1 MRHSLQLAALLLTAT
16 TLYAQIHMP
25 QLSHKEKD
33 KGEDVSWLA
42 PYANPSPDGRG
53 SELTRD
59 SRFKLFL
66 RDHLTAHQ
74 VFWNENESLADT
86 AIEFLG
92 VPGQVVLD
100 DNRYFSFDGCVP
112 HFCPSRGLLFVDIG
126 TPHPLVVFV
135 AIDWVKDN
143 KVPGQTGAE
152 YTLWLFSNRALNIA
166 GGTDDANTEHVPPAL
181 IHTISRWAAQPTS
194 GSTVLPN
201 ITHTVLVDPTG
212 TPLQVPP
219 ASLGITP
226 ASKQTPVTPE
236 TQK

>member
-1 MRHSLQLAALLLTAT
+1 MRRSLQLAALILTAT
-16 TLYAQIHMP
+16 TLHAQIHMP

-42 PYANPSPDGRG
+42 PYANPTPEGRG
-53 SELTRD
+53 DDLIHEPRL
-59 SRFKLFL
+59 KPFL

-74 VFWNENESLADT
+74 IFWNENESLGDT

-112 HFCPSRGLLFVDIG
+112 HFCPSRGLLFVDLG
-126 TPHPLVVFV
+126 TAHPLVVFV

-143 KVPGQTGAE
+143 KTPGQTGAE
-152 YTLWLFSNRALNIA
+152 YTLWLFSNHPLTIDSAANEA
-166 GGTDDANTEHVPPAL
+166 GVEHVPPAL
-181 IHTISRWAAQPTS
+181 IHTISRWAAQPTA
-194 GSTVLPN
+194 GTTVVPN
-201 ITHTVLVDPTG
+201 ITNTVLVDPTG
-212 TPLQVPP
+212 KPQQVPP

-226 ASKQTPVTPE
+226 ASKQPSATPE

>member
-1 MRHSLQLAALLLTAT
+1 MRHSIQLAALLFTASIA
-16 TLYAQIHMP
+16 YAQIHMP

-42 PYANPSPDGRG
+42 PYANPAPDGRG
-53 SELTRD
+53 DELTHD

-66 RDHLTAHQ
+66 REHLTAHQ
-74 VFWNENESLADT
+74 IFWNENESLGDT

-112 HFCPSRGLLFVDIG
+112 HFCPSRGLLFVDLG
-126 TPHPLVVFV
+126 TAHPLVVFV

-166 GGTDDANTEHVPPAL
+166 GGTDDTTTEHVPPAL
-181 IHTISRWAAQPTS
+181 IHTISRWAAQPTA

-212 TPLQVPP
+212 TPTQVPP

-226 ASKQTPVTPE
+226 APKQTSAPPDP
-236 TQK
+236 QK

>member
-1 MRHSLQLAALLLTAT
+1 MRHSFQLAALILTASMA
-16 TLYAQIHMP
+16 YAQIHMP

-42 PYANPSPDGRG
+42 PYANPTPEGRG
-53 SELTRD
+53 DELTHD
-59 SRFKLFL
+59 SRFKVFL

-74 VFWNENESLADT
+74 IFWNENESLGDT

-92 VPGQVVLD
+92 VPGQVILD

-112 HFCPSRGLLFVDIG
+112 HFCPSRGLLFVDLG
-126 TPHPLVVFV
+126 TAHPLVVFV

-152 YTLWLFSNRALNIA
+152 YTLWLFSNRPLTIDSAANEA
-166 GGTDDANTEHVPPAL
+166 GVEHVPPAL
-181 IHTISRWAAQPTS
+181 IHTISRWAAQPTA
-194 GSTVLPN
+194 GTIVVPN
-201 ITHTVLVDPTG
+201 ITNTVLVDPTG
-212 TPLQVPP
+212 TPHQVPP
-219 ASLGITP
+219 ASLGIAP
-226 ASKQTPVTPE
+226 ASKQPSATPE

>member
-42 PYANPSPDGRG
+42 PYANPAPDGRG

-74 VFWNENESLADT
+74 IFWNENESLGDT

>member
-1 MRHSLQLAALLLTAT
+1 MRHPLQLAALILTAT
-16 TLYAQIHMP
+16 TLHAQIHMP

-42 PYANPSPDGRG
+42 PYANPAPEGRG
-53 SELTRD
+53 DELTHD

-74 VFWNENESLADT
+74 IFWNENESLGDT

-112 HFCPSRGLLFVDIG
+112 HFCPSRGLLFVDLG
-126 TPHPLVVFV
+126 TAHPLVVFI

-166 GGTDDANTEHVPPAL
+166 GGADDASTEHVPPAL
-181 IHTISRWAAQPTS
+181 IHTISRWAAQPTA
-194 GSTVLPN
+194 GTTVIPN
-201 ITHTVLVDPTG
+201 ITNTVLVDPTG
-212 TPLQVPP
+212 NPHQVPP

-226 ASKQTPVTPE
+226 ASKQPPATPE

>member
-1 MRHSLQLAALLLTAT
+1 MRHSIQLAAILLTASMA
-16 TLYAQIHMP
+16 YAQIHMP

-42 PYANPSPDGRG
+42 PYANPAPDGRG
-53 SELTRD
+53 DELTHD
-59 SRFKLFL
+59 SRFKVFL

-74 VFWNENESLADT
+74 IFWNENESLGDT

-92 VPGQVVLD
+92 VPGQVILD

-112 HFCPSRGLLFVDIG
+112 HFCPSRGLLFVDLG

-143 KVPGQTGAE
+143 KTPGQTGAE
-152 YTLWLFSNRALNIA
+152 YTLWLFSNHPLTIDSATNVA
-166 GGTDDANTEHVPPAL
+166 GVEHVPPPL
-181 IHTISRWAAQPTS
+181 IHTISRWAAQPTA
-194 GSTVLPN
+194 GTTVVPN
-201 ITHTVLVDPTG
+201 ITNAVLVDPTG
-212 TPLQVPP
+212 KPQQVPP
-219 ASLGITP
+219 PSLGITP
-226 ASKQTPVTPE
+226 ASKQPSATPE